1 MKTDAPDYDGLE
13 RKTGYRFR
21 DRGLLFEALTH
32 KSYHHE
38 HPEDAPAHNERL
50 EFLGDSV
57 LGLSVVDFLFSL
69 KEQFDEAT
77 MSKIKSY
84 VVKKAV
90 LSELAVEAGLGGYL
104 KVGKGEEDT
113 GGRKKMSILADA
125 MEALIG
131 AVYRDGGFEA
141 SRDFVVGL
149 LGSRIEKAVLS
160 RNYHD
165 YKTEL
170 QEKGQMKFGVLPEY
184 RLVSE
189 EGREHQKLFTVE
201 VFVSDRRWGTGSGGS
216 KKEAQQRAAKEA
228 LKNLGL

>member
-1 MKTDAPDYDGLE
+1 MRNHEPDYDGLE
-13 RKTGYRFR
+13 QKIDYRFR
-21 DRGLLFEALTH
+21 NRDLLFEALTH

-38 HPEDAPAHNERL
+38 HPEDAPSHNERL

-57 LGLSVVDFLFSL
+57 LGLSVVDFLFGL
-69 KEQFDEAT
+69 EEKFDEAT

-90 LSELAVEAGLGGYL
+90 LSDMAVEMALGDYL

-113 GGRKKMSILADA
+113 GGRKKMSILSDA

-141 SRDFVVGL
+141 ARRFVVRH
-149 LGSRIEKAVLS
+149 LGSRIDRAVLS

-170 QEKGQMKFGVLPEY
+170 QEKCQTKFGVLPEY

-201 VFVSDRRWGTGSGGS
+201 AFVSERRWGTGTGGS

>member
-1 MKTDAPDYDGLE
+1 VRTDAPDFDSLE
-13 RKTGYRFR
+13 RKSGYRFR
-21 DRGLLFEALTH
+21 NRDLLFEAVTH

-38 HPEDAPAHNERL
+38 HPEDAPSHNERL

-69 KEQFDEAT
+69 EEKFDEAT

-90 LSELAVEAGLGGYL
+90 LSELAVEMGLGSYL
-104 KVGKGEEDT
+104 RIGKGEEDT
-113 GGRKKMSILADA
+113 GGRKKMSILSDA

-131 AVYRDGGFEA
+131 AVYRDGGFEEA
-141 SRDFVVGL
+141 RRFVVGL
-149 LGSRIEKAVLS
+149 LGSRIDRAVVS

-201 VFVSDRRWGTGSGGS
+201 VFVSDRKWGTGTGGS